1 MTDFNQLRRETE
13 IIKLRESAMYSWRE
27 DLSEAKKE
35 EKDDHPYVEV
45 MPEEQDENAVEEKP
59 KKKKKEEEKEEV
71 KEETRVLKQDKEKKK
86 HSNWNSAGI
95 YVGPERKA
103 IKLSPDKKLRK
114 EETEQDGP
122 APTSK
127 QRKGAMDNIKQNLNS
142 LQNTEDERKLSRKE
156 RDKLALQKARA
167 KAWGVKEELSV
178 EDQLKVSQESWK
190 KKAEAKQKKAAA
202 PKEKKQTPG
211 VNKSAAAR
219 MADAYASPRR
229 GALGGTRAD

>member
-27 DLSEAKKE
+27 ELSEAKKE

-71 KEETRVLKQDKEKKK
+71 KEEVKVLKQDKEKKN

-95 YVGPERKA
+95 YVGPDRKA
-103 IKLSPDKKLRK
+103 IKLSPDKKLR
-114 EETEQDGP
+114 
-122 APTSK
+122 
-127 QRKGAMDNIKQNLNS
+127 
-142 LQNTEDERKLSRKE
+142 
-156 RDKLALQKARA
+156 
-167 KAWGVKEELSV
+167 KEELSV

-211 VNKSAAAR
+211 VTKSAASR

>member
-13 IIKLRESAMYSWRE
+13 IIKLRESVMYSWRE

-59 KKKKKEEEKEEV
+59 KKKKKKEEV
-71 KEETRVLKQDKEKKK
+71 KEAVQDKEKKNQ
-86 HSNWNSAGI
+86 SNWNSAGV
-95 YVGPERKA
+95 YTGPDRKA

-114 EETEQDGP
+114 EE
-122 APTSK
+122 
-127 QRKGAMDNIKQNLNS
+127 
-142 LQNTEDERKLSRKE
+142 
-156 RDKLALQKARA
+156 
-167 KAWGVKEELSV
+167 LSV
-178 EDQLKVSQESWK
+178 EDQLKISQESWK
-190 KKAEAKQKKAAA
+190 KKAEAKQKKAAG

-211 VNKSAAAR
+211 VNKSAAGR